1 MLDQENDQYLK
12 LEEIEPMW
20 PFIARLG
27 AKHQGKLQSK
37 EDLTEH
43 FNKHKQFQI
52 NQRTFN
58 EFLDE
63 TEVDVPRVRQMLY
76 NSKYRGCCRRCFCAC
91 CKPCNRKVR
100 SAMVT

>member
-27 AKHQGKLQSK
+27 GKHQGKLKSK

-43 FNKHKQFQI
+43 FNKHK
-52 NQRTFN
+52 
-58 EFLDE
+58 
-63 TEVDVPRVRQMLY
+63 
-76 NSKYRGCCRRCFCAC
+76 
-91 CKPCNRKVR
+91 
-100 SAMVT
+100 